1 MKLTLSTIL
10 ALSALALSIPV
21 AELRKRDLGGNHT
34 EEECEKAFES
44 LKQDEKTKD
53 YDFKNLFWVPM
64 GSVCSKV
71 DVVIYGSKI
80 LSKHC
85 TQTVNEDSPF
95 QSAAIYEAW
104 SNTEAALGACQM
116 SSESRYCVDEV
127 LYSSMDVDTL
137 TKEFTQLANIAAN
150 CTCTQVNSLG
160 NTCNTCLTT
169 QNLTTVSSSNLLFNL
184 IGNCNTSA
192 TAIPK
197 TVKLFETIWGI
208 NATTNFNKQTVEKV
222 STTSANPPAET
233 AQIVKPSSAAYKSIS
248 VTFTFLMSAL
258 IFTL

>member
-64 GSVCSKV
+64 ESVCSKV

-137 TKEFTQLANIAAN
+137 TKEVG
-150 CTCTQVNSLG
+150 CTTCQRAFWKPILG
-160 NTCNTCLTT
+160 NLDLAPSTYYWSIVNKKNYVNKLTS
-169 QNLTTVSSSNLLFNL
+169 LCGKDF
-184 IGNCNTSA
+184 
-192 TAIPK
+192 
-197 TVKLFETIWGI
+197 
-208 NATTNFNKQTVEKV
+208 
-222 STTSANPPAET
+222 
-233 AQIVKPSSAAYKSIS
+233 
-248 VTFTFLMSAL
+248 FL
-258 IFTL
+258 